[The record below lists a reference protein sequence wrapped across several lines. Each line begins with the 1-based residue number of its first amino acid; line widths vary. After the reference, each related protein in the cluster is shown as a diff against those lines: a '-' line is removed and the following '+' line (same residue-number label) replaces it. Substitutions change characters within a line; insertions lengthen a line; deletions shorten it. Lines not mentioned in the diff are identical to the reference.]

1 MNNGFLDLSP
11 WATVAYTL
19 ILTHITIAA
28 VTIFLHRHQAHRT
41 LTLNPVVSHFFRF
54 WLWLTTGMITRE
66 WVAVHRKH
74 HAKCESDEDP
84 HSPQVLGLRKVLWR
98 GAELYRREASR
109 EETREQ
115 YGKGAPDD
123 WIERHLYTPY
133 NFVGIVL
140 MLVINL
146 ALLGPVGVAVWAV
159 QMVWIP
165 FWAAGVINGVGHYV
179 GYRKFQSPD
188 ASTNIVPWGIVI
200 GGEELHNNHHAFPN
214 SARFSS
220 RWWEFDLG
228 WFYIRLLSLL
238 GLARIKRVAPRP
250 AKLVPGEGNIDAEAV
265 RAVIN
270 ARYQVLAGYGR
281 DVLKRVYR
289 EELRRRKSD
298 RSLKARFRQAR
309 SLLLREERLLDEG
322 SQRTLQQVFEESQAL
337 KTAYQFRKRLQSI
350 WQSAAG
356 PDQVRTALQEWCR
369 QAEATGIEALQ
380 RFARQL
386 GGYRLRDA

>member
-1 MNNGFLDLSP
+1 MGVRVMLFL
-11 WATVAYTL
+11 
-19 ILTHITIAA
+19 
-28 VTIFLHRHQAHRT
+28 
-41 LTLNPVVSHFFRF
+41 
-54 WLWLTTGMITRE
+54 
-66 WVAVHRKH
+66 
-74 HAKCESDEDP
+74 
-84 HSPQVLGLRKVLWR
+84 
-98 GAELYRREASR
+98 
-109 EETREQ
+109 
-115 YGKGAPDD
+115 
-123 WIERHLYTPY
+123 
-133 NFVGIVL
+133 
-140 MLVINL
+140 
-146 ALLGPVGVAVWAV
+146 
-159 QMVWIP
+159 
-165 FWAAGVINGVGHYV
+165 